1 MSADKPKADAP
12 KTDAPKS
19 DAPKSEAP
27 KGDAPKADAQKADA
41 QKADAQKADAQK
53 ADVQKADAPK
63 AAAASPAKAE
73 PGKAATKPPERV
85 EKDGIV
91 RIENRSKGKLVEPS
105 LDAVDA
111 LDCDSLVLHLTADL
125 RPLAG
130 LASYV
135 DWRLCG
141 RLSELVQRDVI
152 TGRRGEHVLLPTN
165 GRIRPVRIFV
175 FGWGSHKNML
185 EGATD
190 ILKTSIDVITK
201 ARAERVAVALPEP
214 ASRVIGL
221 VDEHIVKPLGDRLF
235 CVFAPDGLLG
245 EAKKDT
251 RPIPAPVSAG

>member
-1 MSADKPKADAP
+1 MSADKPKADA
-12 KTDAPKS
+12 KAE
-19 DAPKSEAP
+19 AAGSEQKKPDAP
-27 KGDAPKADAQKADA
+27 KGDAPKAIS
-41 QKADAQKADAQK
+41 
-53 ADVQKADAPK
+53 PK
-63 AAAASPAKAE
+63 AAAPDAPSPEAAKPAPTKSDVNKPE
-73 PGKAATKPPERV
+73 PSRSSTKPPERV

-190 ILKTSIDVITK
+190 ILRTSIDVVTK